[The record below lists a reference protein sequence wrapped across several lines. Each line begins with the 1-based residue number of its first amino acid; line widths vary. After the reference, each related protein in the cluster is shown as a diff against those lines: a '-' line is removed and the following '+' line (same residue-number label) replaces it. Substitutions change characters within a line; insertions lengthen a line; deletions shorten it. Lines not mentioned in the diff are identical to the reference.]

1 MRGTAPEFE
10 LSRTPGEAQDAE
22 TILRFL
28 HRRDFAVLERDR
40 DGRWWA
46 GLDLPSGRRASFAGR
61 SAIDAVRSAE
71 SSHPPL
77 QALSAE
83 PARKR
88 ERKLETW
95 GRRALRAWF
104 EGGRTS

>member
-1 MRGTAPEFE
+1 MV
-10 LSRTPGEAQDAE
+10 
-22 TILRFL
+22 LRFL
-28 HRRDFAVLERDR
+28 RRRDFAVLERDR

-46 GLDLPSGRRASFAGR
+46 GLDLPSGRRASFAAR
-61 SAIDAVRSAE
+61 HLVDAVRSAE
-71 SSHPPL
+71 ASHPSL
-77 QALSAE
+77 HVVSTD

-104 EGGRTS
+104 ERGWSS